1 MNRWGSRRRRPRS
14 RLARFLDYL
23 AAAAFI
29 LTVAFAASRFER
41 FAMKELEGSARA
53 GDGDSL
59 TLGSERIRLKGIDA
73 PELAQTCSI
82 EGRDYLCGRLSR
94 DALAATVGGGTV
106 SCEGWERDRYGRLL
120 AVCSAGGV
128 DLNRAQVEAG
138 WAVAYGGYR
147 SEEATARTAKAGIW
161 AGTFEWP
168 DEYRR
173 RQGDE
178 AEVEHGFLGS
188 IGNLLRELFR

>member
-1 MNRWGSRRRRPRS
+1 MTRWGSRRRRPRS

-29 LTVAFAASRFER
+29 LTIAFAASRFER
-41 FAMKELEGSARA
+41 FAMRDLSGSAKA

-59 TLGSERIRLKGIDA
+59 TLGAERVRLKGIDA
-73 PELAQTCSI
+73 PELAQLCVVD
-82 EGRDYLCGRLSR
+82 GREYPCGRRSL
-94 DALAATVGGGTV
+94 DALAATIDGRAV

-128 DLNRAQVEAG
+128 DLNRAQVASG
-138 WAVAYGGYR
+138 WAVAYGSYR
-147 SEEATARTAKAGIW
+147 AEEATARAAGSGIW

-168 DEYRR
+168 ADYRR
-173 RQGDE
+173 RKGEE
-178 AEVEHGFLGS
+178 ADAEHGFVGS